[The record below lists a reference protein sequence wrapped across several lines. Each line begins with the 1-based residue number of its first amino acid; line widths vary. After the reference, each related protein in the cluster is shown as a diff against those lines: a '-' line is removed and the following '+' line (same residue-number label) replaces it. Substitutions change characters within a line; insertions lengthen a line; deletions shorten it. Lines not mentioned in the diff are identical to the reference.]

1 MKQTQTEALLIK
13 GVGGLYTVE
22 AAGVL
27 FHCRARGIFRKEKRP
42 PLPGDRVLVQLN
54 GQGDHTIEEILPR
67 KNELLRP
74 SAANIDRM
82 FLVVSTTQPA
92 PNLLLLDK
100 MTAIAHIK
108 GIQPIFIITKSDLS
122 PPDALA
128 DIYTR
133 AGFPVICTNPQV
145 SDAVCAQIS
154 ALLAGK
160 ISVFTGNTGV
170 GKSTLLNRLMPKLD
184 LDTGEISQKLG
195 RGRHTTR
202 HVELFPAAGGYVA
215 DTPGF
220 SALELNET
228 EPVLKEDLAD
238 AFADFAPY
246 LGRCRF
252 PDCAHVKDKGCAI
265 LGAVKK
271 GEIAPSRHN
280 SYCAMYESAKDLKEW
295 ELRKR

>member
-1 MKQTQTEALLIK
+1 MKQTQQEALLIK

-22 AAGVL
+22 TAGVL
-27 FHCRARGIFRKEKRP
+27 FSCRARGIFRKQKRP
-42 PLPGDRVLVQLN
+42 PLPGDRVRIQLSE
-54 GQGDHTIEEILPR
+54 QGDNTIEELLPR

-108 GIQPIFIITKSDLS
+108 GIEPIFVLTKSDLS
-122 PPDALA
+122 PPDELA
-128 DIYTR
+128 GIYTR
-133 AGFPVICTNPQV
+133 AGFPVLCVNPQ
-145 SDAVCAQIS
+145 SPDAVCAQLT

-170 GKSTLLNRLMPKLD
+170 GKSTLLNRLMPQLA
-184 LDTGEISQKLG
+184 LDTGEISRKLG

-202 HVELFPAAGGYVA
+202 HVELFPVAGGYVA

-228 EPVLKEDLAD
+228 EPILKENLAD

-246 LGRCRF
+246 LGSCRF
-252 PDCAHVKDKGCAI
+252 QDCAHIKDKDCAV
-265 LGAVKK
+265 LAAVTK
-271 GEIAPSRHN
+271 GEIAPSRHS
-280 SYCAMYESAKDLKEW
+280 SYCALYESAKELKEW
-295 ELRKR
+295 EVRKR